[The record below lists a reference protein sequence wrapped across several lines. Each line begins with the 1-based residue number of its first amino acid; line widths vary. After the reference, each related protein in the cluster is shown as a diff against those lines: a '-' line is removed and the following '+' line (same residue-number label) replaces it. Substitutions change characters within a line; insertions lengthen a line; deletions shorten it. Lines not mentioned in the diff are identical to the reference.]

1 MLRMRPAPTGSII
14 KLQREYVGY
23 CLWEACLVTCDC
35 CTMYCWGETKKKKKR
50 EPEATREECSLWTVP
65 LYLTVHSTVIF
76 KWHMALRQVNIAGS
90 GSIKFVRCVARMCPV
105 ETKVMGEGIGIGP
118 NPLHPPPSLRC
129 LLGCNSVKSEDGG
142 STYLR
147 NDDVTSQRAIMNSND
162 MLALKRSVVT
172 SAWNGN
178 SEGPIRRPIF
188 LGKNRLY
195 PHLPKHIISGTRGTK
210 NTKESTDKNI
220 IFWNARNF

>member
-118 NPLHPPPSLRC
+118 NPLHPPPHHFGVYLDVILWSLKMAGART
-129 LLGCNSVKSEDGG
+129 SETTM
-142 STYLR
+142 S
-147 NDDVTSQRAIMNSND
+147 
-162 MLALKRSVVT
+162 
-172 SAWNGN
+172 
-178 SEGPIRRPIF
+178 
-188 LGKNRLY
+188 
-195 PHLPKHIISGTRGTK
+195 HPK
-210 NTKESTDKNI
+210 EL
-220 IFWNARNF
+220 